1 MADLTKETSFED
13 IVQSDLFTFYIG
25 KERQPFIVHS
35 KAVAATSAVFDRLIN
50 GDMSEARSR
59 SAEFQEIDPATFI
72 RFLEYAYRH
81 DYATPQPTQVTTDTQ
96 ASVSGAQELL
106 NSATPSTHWTTQV
119 LPVAAAD
126 RAAWANSTSAPSDYC
141 ALPSPPMA
149 TRKQIRSQGSAR
161 ALFNRRKYG
170 LQALNG
176 SSSSNARED
185 VYQNM
190 LPSQSF
196 APVFLAHARLYAL
209 AEMHM
214 VLPLRDL
221 TLHKLHHALAQFQLF
236 PERLTDI
243 VELARFAYEQGADRA
258 VAGKIDPL
266 RDMVVDF
273 VACEK
278 KALSKDPEF
287 RNLMDGGGEFAGDFW
302 DVVSREEV

>member
-1 MADLTKETSFED
+1 
-13 IVQSDLFTFYIG
+13 
-25 KERQPFIVHS
+25 
-35 KAVAATSAVFDRLIN
+35 
-50 GDMSEARSR
+50 MSEARSR

-81 DYATPQPTQVTTDTQ
+81 DYASPLPVQVTTDTD
-96 ASVSGAQELL
+96 ASVGGAQEPAV
-106 NSATPSTHWTTQV
+106 SVPTSTQRSTQEQ
-119 LPVAAAD
+119 VAQ
-126 RAAWANSTSAPSDYC
+126 RAAWANSNSAPSDYC
-141 ALPSPPMA
+141 ALPSPPIA
-149 TRKQIRSQGSAR
+149 TRKQIRSQGNAR
-161 ALFNRRKYG
+161 SLFDRRQYG
-170 LQALNG
+170 LQTLNG
-176 SSSSNARED
+176 SSFSHVQEQLYLNT
-185 VYQNM
+185 

-221 TLHKLHHALAQFQLF
+221 TLHKLHSALAQFQLF
-236 PERLTDI
+236 PERLTDV
-243 VELARFAYEQGADRA
+243 VELARYAYEQGADRA

-266 RDMVVDF
+266 RDMVVGF
-273 VACEK
+273 VACER

>member
-1 MADLTKETSFED
+1 
-13 IVQSDLFTFYIG
+13 
-25 KERQPFIVHS
+25 
-35 KAVAATSAVFDRLIN
+35 
-50 GDMSEARSR
+50 MSEAQSR

-81 DYATPQPTQVTTDTQ
+81 DYATPLPVQVTTDTE

-106 NSATPSTHWTTQV
+106 VSVTPLTHQTTQE
-119 LPVAAAD
+119 AE

-149 TRKQIRSQGSAR
+149 TKKQIRSRGNAR
-161 ALFNRRKYG
+161 SLFNRRQYG
-170 LQALNG
+170 LQTVNG
-176 SSSSNARED
+176 SSFSHVREEL
-185 VYQNM
+185 YLNTS
-190 LPSQSF
+190 PSQSF

-214 VLPLRDL
+214 VLPLRDI
-221 TLHKLHHALAQFQLF
+221 TLHKLHSALAQFQLF

-243 VELARFAYEQGADRA
+243 VELTRFAYEQGADRA

-266 RDMVVDF
+266 RGMVVDF

-302 DVVSREEV
+302 DAVSREEV

>member
-1 MADLTKETSFED
+1 
-13 IVQSDLFTFYIG
+13 
-25 KERQPFIVHS
+25 
-35 KAVAATSAVFDRLIN
+35 
-50 GDMSEARSR
+50 MSEARSR

-81 DYATPQPTQVTTDTQ
+81 DYASPLPVQVTTDTE
-96 ASVSGAQELL
+96 ASIGGAQEL
-106 NSATPSTHWTTQV
+106 SPISPQGSTQV
-119 LPVAAAD
+119 LPEAVAD
-126 RAAWANSTSAPSDYC
+126 RSAWANSTSAPSDYC
-141 ALPSPPMA
+141 ALPSPPIA
-149 TRKQIRSQGSAR
+149 TRKQIRSQGNAR

-170 LQALNG
+170 FPTLNA
-176 SSSSNARED
+176 SSFSNVRED
-185 VYQNM
+185 LYLNT

-196 APVFLAHARLYAL
+196 APVFLAHAKLYAL

-221 TLHKLHHALAQFQLF
+221 TLHKLHSALAQFQLF

-266 RDMVVDF
+266 RDLVVDF